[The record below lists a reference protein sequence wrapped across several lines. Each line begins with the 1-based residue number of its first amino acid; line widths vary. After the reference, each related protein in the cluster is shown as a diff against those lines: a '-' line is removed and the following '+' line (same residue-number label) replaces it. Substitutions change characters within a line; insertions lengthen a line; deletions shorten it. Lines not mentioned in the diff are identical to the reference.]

1 MTMKT
6 IEDSISKKVCETGEW
21 DGYCHVFFLDNIK
34 SGIDGYPD
42 ATGLYVGNDG
52 ILSVHVTNEDDTDYY
67 FASLNELSRDAVYE
81 IYDQVMEG

>member
-1 MTMKT
+1 MMT
-6 IEDSISKKVCETGEW
+6 IEQTINKKVRETGEW
-21 DGYCHVFFLDNIK
+21 DGTCHVFFLDNVK

-42 ATGLYVGNDG
+42 ALGVYVGNDG
-52 ILSVHVTNEDDTDYY
+52 ILSVHVTNEDDSDYY